1 MTDFQRRL
9 IERLAIFKQYEKD
22 ILVYAN
28 TDGGRY
34 LLQQKDRFPIVKV
47 APNAYFESLPDG
59 KTRGTFWGIDA
70 VSNLFIPTLEKLR
83 IIQETKYA
91 PSLLEQY
98 EAFLHFSGLERKYAR
113 FGDILLDTY
122 NPSTSFEDGR
132 VFRTGNDETWAAQQG
147 GNGQGAQQGSADP
160 GNEWC
165 QIQTS
170 TTSDQWAQCIRGIAQ
185 FDTSAIPDDSIIDAA
200 TLGLYVVSVD
210 QTIAGQSVNIVS
222 APTGDPATLAS
233 ADYQTMGSTQ
243 VATAIT
249 LASMTTGAFNTFT
262 LNSDGRALVSITGV
276 TKLGVRFV
284 SDITNSPPTWASNV
298 GAAFNCRWHT
308 TAGGVSKP
316 VLTVTFSSISS
327 SLSSSLSPSLTPS
340 LSISLSQS
348 LSQSLSISLSPS
360 SSPSFSGSN
369 SLSPSPSTSV
379 SVSISVS
386 PSSSISVS
394 ESASISHSATN
405 SPSPSISSSLSPSST
420 LSASPSSSTSP
431 SASPSAG
438 FAMFTRDDQSSL
450 PSNDNDLTTQYT
462 EQEEEDVSVR
472 DDTRVGQAGTLQY
485 MIHQFKKFVG
495 SQTYALIEAELQSS
509 LDPRYSTVYLQIYN
523 RNSSTWET
531 IDSNSTSDSDVDVE
545 LSAVVSDLTNYKD
558 ASKIVSCRIYQL
570 AI

>member
-132 VFRTGNDETWAAQQG
+132 VFRTGNTESWNTMVTS
-147 GNGQGAQQGSADP
+147 NGQGAQQGSSDP
-160 GNEWC
+160 GGEFV
-165 QIQTS
+165 QAIA
-170 TTSDQWAQCIRGIAQ
+170 TTSSNVWSQMIRGCFQ

-200 TLGLYVVSVD
+200 TLGIYVTSVN
-210 QTIAGQSVNIVS
+210 QTITGQSVGIVS
-222 APTGDPATLAS
+222 APIATPETLQAG
-233 ADYQTMGSTQ
+233 DYQTMGTTQ
-243 VATAIT
+243 LATALTIAD
-249 LASMTTGAFNTFT
+249 LTTGAFNTWT
-262 LNSDGRALVSITGV
+262 LNASGLATISLTGASQFG
-276 TKLGVRFV
+276 TRLV
-284 SDITNSPPTWASNV
+284 SDITNSSPTWVSGGDGSV
-298 GAAFNCRWHT
+298 SCRWHT

-340 LSISLSQS
+340 LSISLSPS

-405 SPSPSISSSLSPSST
+405 SPSPSISPSLSPSST

-495 SQTYALIEAELQSS
+495 SQTYALIEAEVQST

-531 IDSNSTSDSDVDVE
+531 IDSNSTSDSDVDFE

-558 ASKIVSCRIYQL
+558 ASNVVSCRIYQL